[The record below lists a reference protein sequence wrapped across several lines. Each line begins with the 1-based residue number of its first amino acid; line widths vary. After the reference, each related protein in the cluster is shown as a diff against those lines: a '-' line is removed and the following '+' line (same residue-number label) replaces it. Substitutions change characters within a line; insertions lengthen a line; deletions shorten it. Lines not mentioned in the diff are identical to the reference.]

1 MANLAGKLANWE
13 LMLTDKPIINLKYRI
28 ISKQRREIMLEVVET
43 EKKLLDDYA
52 DIVGKEEIAS
62 IKKLASPLKGKK
74 VVHINATSF
83 GGGVAEILS
92 TLVPLMKDVGI
103 EAEWQVIKGSDDFF
117 NVTKT
122 IHNGLQGMDIP
133 FSEEIKK
140 IFLKTNQLNEK
151 LLEGEYDY
159 VVIHD
164 PQPVAILNYR
174 KKKIGK
180 WIWRLHIDPTNTQ
193 EKIWQFIKPYI
204 EKYDAAIFTLKEYV
218 KDDLK
223 VENIA
228 IIPPAIDPLSP
239 KNMELN
245 QEEIENIVRK
255 YKVDPNRPIITQVSR
270 FDPWKVP
277 LGVIDM
283 YRIVKREIK
292 DLQLVLI
299 ASMAND
305 DPEGWEYYEKT
316 ARHAGE
322 DYDIYLLSNLNGVGN
337 LEVNA
342 FQRASDVIIQK
353 SLREGFGLVITE
365 ALWKGKPVVAGN
377 VGGIPLQVDNRRTGY
392 LVGDI
397 SECAKRV
404 IHLLKDLEIAK
415 KMGISGKEYVRKNFL
430 ITRLLKDYLSS
441 FNSLK

>member
-1 MANLAGKLANWE
+1 
-13 LMLTDKPIINLKYRI
+13 
-28 ISKQRREIMLEVVET
+28 MLEIVKT
-43 EKKLLDDYA
+43 EGKSLNDYI
-52 DIVGKEEIAS
+52 DIIGKEEIES
-62 IKKLASPLKGKK
+62 INKLALPLKGKK

-83 GGGVAEILS
+83 GGGVAEILF

-117 NVTKT
+117 NVTKS
-122 IHNGLQGMDIP
+122 IHNGMQGMNVP
-133 FSEEIKK
+133 LSKEMKE
-140 IFLKTNQLNEK
+140 IFLKNNQLNEK
-151 LLEGEYDY
+151 LFEGEYDF

-174 KKKIGK
+174 QEKKGK
-180 WIWRLHIDPTNTQ
+180 WIWRFHIDPTSAQ
-193 EKIWQFIKPYI
+193 EEIWRFIRPFI
-204 EKYDAAIFTLKEYV
+204 EKHDTAIFTLKEYV

-223 VENIA
+223 LKNIA

-239 KNMELN
+239 KNMDLV
-245 QEEIENIVRK
+245 QEEIENIVTK
-255 YKVDPNRPIITQVSR
+255 YKVDPDRPIITQVSR
-270 FDPWKVP
+270 FDPWKDP

-283 YRIVKREIK
+283 YRMVKREVK
-292 DLQLVLI
+292 DVQLILI

-322 DYDIYLLSNLNGVGN
+322 DYDIHLLSNLNGIGN

-365 ALWKGKPVVAGN
+365 ALWKGKPVVAAN

-397 SECAKRV
+397 SECAERV
-404 IHLLKDLEIAK
+404 IHLLKDSKIAN
-415 KMGISGKEYVRKNFL
+415 KMGASGKEYVRKNFL
-430 ITRLLKDYLSS
+430 ITRLLKDYLNL
-441 FNSLK
+441 FNSFQNKYRKSK

>member
-1 MANLAGKLANWE
+1 
-13 LMLTDKPIINLKYRI
+13 
-28 ISKQRREIMLEVVET
+28 MLEIVKT
-43 EKKLLDDYA
+43 EGKSLNDYIDIIGKK
-52 DIVGKEEIAS
+52 EIEI
-62 IKKLASPLKGKK
+62 IKKLALPLKGKK

-92 TLVPLMKDVGI
+92 TLVPLMKDVEI
-103 EAEWQVIKGSDDFF
+103 EAKWQVIKGSDDFF
-117 NVTKT
+117 NVTKS
-122 IHNGLQGMDIP
+122 IHNGMQGMDVP
-133 FSEEIKK
+133 FSKEMKE
-140 IFLKTNQLNEK
+140 IFLKNNQLNEK
-151 LLEGEYDY
+151 LFEGEYDF

-174 KKKIGK
+174 QEKKGK
-180 WIWRLHIDPTNTQ
+180 WIWRFHIDPTSAQ
-193 EKIWQFIKPYI
+193 KKIWQFIRPFI
-204 EKYDAAIFTLKEYV
+204 EKHDAAIFTLKEYA

-223 VENIA
+223 LKNIA

-239 KNMELN
+239 KNMDLD
-245 QEEIENIVRK
+245 QEEIENIVTK
-255 YKVDPNRPIITQVSR
+255 YKVNPDRPIITQVSR
-270 FDPWKVP
+270 FDPWKDP

-283 YRIVKREIK
+283 YRMVKREVK
-292 DLQLVLI
+292 DVQLILI

-322 DYDIYLLSNLNGVGN
+322 DYDIHLLSNLNGIGN

-365 ALWKGKPVVAGN
+365 ALWKGKPVVAAN

-397 SECAKRV
+397 SECAERV
-404 IHLLKDLEIAK
+404 IHLLRDSEIAN

-430 ITRLLKDYLSS
+430 ITRLLKDYLNL
-441 FNSLK
+441 FNSI

>member
-1 MANLAGKLANWE
+1 
-13 LMLTDKPIINLKYRI
+13 
-28 ISKQRREIMLEVVET
+28 MLEIVET
-43 EKKLLDDYA
+43 EGKSLNDYI
-52 DIVGKEEIAS
+52 DIIGKEEIES
-62 IKKLASPLKGKK
+62 IKKLAFPLQGKK

-92 TLVPLMKDVGI
+92 ALVPLMKDVGI
-103 EAEWQVIKGSDDFF
+103 EAEWQVITGSDDFF
-117 NVTKT
+117 NVTKS
-122 IHNGLQGMDIP
+122 IHNGLQGMDVT
-133 FSEEIKK
+133 FTKEMKE
-140 IFLKTNQLNEK
+140 IFLKNNQLNEK
-151 LLEGEYDY
+151 LFEGEYDF

-174 KKKIGK
+174 QEKKGK
-180 WIWRLHIDPTNTQ
+180 WIWRFHIDPTSAQ
-193 EKIWQFIKPYI
+193 EKIWQFIRPFI
-204 EKYDAAIFTLKEYV
+204 EKHDAAIFTLKAYV

-223 VENIA
+223 FKNIA
-228 IIPPAIDPLSP
+228 IIPPAIDPLSL
-239 KNMELN
+239 KNMDLD
-245 QEEIENIVRK
+245 QEEIENIVTK
-255 YKVDPNRPIITQVSR
+255 YKVDPDRPVITQVSR
-270 FDPWKVP
+270 FDPWKDP

-283 YRIVKREIK
+283 YRLVKREVR
-292 DLQLVLI
+292 DVQLVLI

-322 DYDIYLLSNLNGVGN
+322 DYDIHLLSNLNGVGN

-365 ALWKGKPVVAGN
+365 ALWKGKPVVAAN
-377 VGGIPLQVDNRRTGY
+377 VGGIPLQVDNRRTGF

-397 SECAKRV
+397 SECAERV
-404 IHLLKDLEIAK
+404 IHLLKNSEIAN

-430 ITRLLKDYLSS
+430 ITRLLKDYLNL
-441 FNSLK
+441 FNSL

>member
-1 MANLAGKLANWE
+1 
-13 LMLTDKPIINLKYRI
+13 
-28 ISKQRREIMLEVVET
+28 MLEIVKT
-43 EKKLLDDYA
+43 ERKSLNDYI
-52 DIVGKEEIAS
+52 DIIGKEEIDS
-62 IKKLASPLKGKK
+62 IKKLAFLLKGKK

-92 TLVPLMKDVGI
+92 ALVPLMKDIGVD
-103 EAEWQVIKGSDDFF
+103 AEWQVIQGSDDFF
-117 NVTKT
+117 NVTKA
-122 IHNGLQGMDIP
+122 IHNGLQGMDVP
-133 FSEEIKK
+133 FTKGMKE
-140 IFLKTNQLNEK
+140 IFLKNNQLNEQ
-151 LLEGEYDY
+151 LFEGEYDF

-174 KKKIGK
+174 QEKKGK
-180 WIWRLHIDPTNTQ
+180 WIWRFHIDPTSAQ
-193 EKIWQFIKPYI
+193 KKIWQFIRPFI
-204 EKYDAAIFTLKEYV
+204 EKHDAAIFTLKEYV

-223 VENIA
+223 LKNIS

-239 KNMELN
+239 KNMDLD
-245 QEEIENIVRK
+245 QEVIENIVTK
-255 YKVDPNRPIITQVSR
+255 YKIDPDRPIITQVSR
-270 FDPWKVP
+270 FDPWKDP

-283 YRIVKREIK
+283 YRMVKREVR
-292 DLQLVLI
+292 DVQLVLI

-322 DYDIYLLSNLNGVGN
+322 DYDIHLLSNLNGVGN

-365 ALWKGKPVVAGN
+365 ALWKGKPVVAAN
-377 VGGIPLQVDNRRTGY
+377 VGGIPLQVDNRRTGF

-397 SECAKRV
+397 SECAERV
-404 IHLLKDLEIAK
+404 IHLLKDSEIAN
-415 KMGISGKEYVRKNFL
+415 KMGTSGKEYVRKNFL
-430 ITRLLKDYLSS
+430 ITRLLKDYLNL
-441 FNSLK
+441 FNSL

>member
-1 MANLAGKLANWE
+1 
-13 LMLTDKPIINLKYRI
+13 
-28 ISKQRREIMLEVVET
+28 MLEIVET
-43 EKKLLDDYA
+43 ESKSLKDY
-52 DIVGKEEIAS
+52 IEIIGKEEVETV
-62 IKKLASPLKGKK
+62 KKLAIPLKGKR

-83 GGGVAEILS
+83 GGGVAEILA
-92 TLVPLMKDVGI
+92 TLVPLMKDVGL

-117 NVTKT
+117 NVTKA
-122 IHNGLQGMDIP
+122 IHNGLQGMDVP
-133 FSEEIKK
+133 FTENMKEIFFK
-140 IFLKTNQLNEK
+140 NSRLNEK
-151 LLEGEYDY
+151 LFEGEYDF

-164 PQPVAILNYR
+164 PQPVAILKYC
-174 KKKIGK
+174 KKKVGK
-180 WIWRLHIDPTNTQ
+180 WIWRFHIDPTNAQ
-193 EKIWQFIKPYI
+193 EKIWQFIKPFI

-223 VENIA
+223 MEKIA

-239 KNMELN
+239 KNLDLS
-245 QEEIENIVRK
+245 QEEIKNIVTK

-270 FDPWKVP
+270 FDPWKDP

-283 YRIVKREIK
+283 YRT
-292 DLQLVLI
+292 
-299 ASMAND
+299 
-305 DPEGWEYYEKT
+305 YYEKT

-322 DYDIYLLSNLNGVGN
+322 DYDIHLLSNLNGVGN

-353 SLREGFGLVITE
+353 SIREGFGLVITE
-365 ALWKGKPVVAGN
+365 ALWKGKPVVAAN

-397 SECAKRV
+397 AECAERV
-404 IHLLKDLEIAK
+404 IYLLKNPEIAN
-415 KMGISGKEYVRKNFL
+415 KMGVSGKEYVRKNFL
-430 ITRLLKDYLSS
+430 IARLLKDYLSL

>member
-1 MANLAGKLANWE
+1 
-13 LMLTDKPIINLKYRI
+13 
-28 ISKQRREIMLEVVET
+28 MLEIVKT
-43 EKKLLDDYA
+43 EGKSLNDYIDIIGKK
-52 DIVGKEEIAS
+52 EIKI
-62 IKKLASPLKGKK
+62 IKKLALPLKGKK

-92 TLVPLMKDVGI
+92 TLVPLMKDVEI
-103 EAEWQVIKGSDDFF
+103 EAKWQVIKGSDDFF
-117 NVTKT
+117 NVTKS
-122 IHNGLQGMDIP
+122 IHNGMQGMDVP
-133 FSEEIKK
+133 FSKEMKE
-140 IFLKTNQLNEK
+140 IFLKNNQLNEK
-151 LLEGEYDY
+151 LFEGEYDF

-174 KKKIGK
+174 QEKKGK
-180 WIWRLHIDPTNTQ
+180 WIWRFHIDPTSAQ
-193 EKIWQFIKPYI
+193 KKIWQFIRPFI
-204 EKYDAAIFTLKEYV
+204 EKHDAAIFTLKEYA

-223 VENIA
+223 LKNIA

-239 KNMELN
+239 KNMDLN
-245 QEEIENIVRK
+245 QEEIENIVAK
-255 YKVDPNRPIITQVSR
+255 YKVDPDRPIITQVSR
-270 FDPWKVP
+270 FDPWKDP

-283 YRIVKREIK
+283 YRMVKREVK
-292 DLQLVLI
+292 DVQLILI

-322 DYDIYLLSNLNGVGN
+322 DYDIHLLSNLNGIGN

-365 ALWKGKPVVAGN
+365 ALWKGKPVVAAN

-397 SECAKRV
+397 SECAERV
-404 IHLLKDLEIAK
+404 IHLLRNSEIAN

-430 ITRLLKDYLSS
+430 ITRLLKDYLNL
-441 FNSLK
+441 FNSI

>member
-1 MANLAGKLANWE
+1 
-13 LMLTDKPIINLKYRI
+13 
-28 ISKQRREIMLEVVET
+28 MLEIVET
-43 EKKLLDDYA
+43 EGKLLDDYL
-52 DIVGKEEIAS
+52 DIVGKEEIES
-62 IKKLASPLKGKK
+62 IKKLALPLKGKK

-92 TLVPLMKDVGI
+92 ALVPLMQDVGI
-103 EAEWQVIKGSDDFF
+103 DTEWQVIQGSDDFF
-117 NVTKT
+117 NVTKS
-122 IHNGLQGMDIP
+122 IHNGLQGMDVP
-133 FSEEIKK
+133 FTKEMKE
-140 IFLKTNQLNEK
+140 IFLKNNQLNEK
-151 LLEGEYDY
+151 LFEGGYDF
-159 VVIHD
+159 VLIHD

-174 KKKIGK
+174 QEKKGK
-180 WIWRLHIDPTNTQ
+180 WIWRFHIDPTSAQ
-193 EKIWQFIKPYI
+193 GEIWKFIKPFI
-204 EKYDAAIFTLKEYV
+204 EKYDATIFTLKEYV

-223 VENIA
+223 LKNIA

-239 KNMELN
+239 KNMDLD
-245 QEEIENIVRK
+245 QEEIENIVTK
-255 YKVDPNRPIITQVSR
+255 YKVDPDRPIITQVSR
-270 FDPWKVP
+270 FDPWKDP

-283 YRIVKREIK
+283 YRIVKREVK
-292 DLQLVLI
+292 DIQLVLI

-322 DYDIYLLSNLNGVGN
+322 DYDIHLLSNLNGIGN

-365 ALWKGKPVVAGN
+365 ALWKGKPVVAAN

-397 SECAKRV
+397 SECAERV
-404 IHLLKDLEIAK
+404 IHLLKDSEIAN
-415 KMGISGKEYVRKNFL
+415 KMGTSGKEYVRKNFL
-430 ITRLLKDYLSS
+430 ITRLLKDYLNL
-441 FNSLK
+441 FNSF

>member
-1 MANLAGKLANWE
+1 
-13 LMLTDKPIINLKYRI
+13 
-28 ISKQRREIMLEVVET
+28 MLEVVET
-43 EKKLLDDYA
+43 EKKLLDDYV
-52 DIVGKEEIAS
+52 DIIGKEEVEG
-62 IKKLASPLKGKK
+62 IKKLALPLKGKR

-92 TLVPLMKDVGI
+92 TLVPLMKDVGL
-103 EAEWQVIKGSDDFF
+103 EAEWQVIQGSDDFF
-117 NVTKT
+117 NVTKA
-122 IHNGLQGMDIP
+122 IHNGMQGMEVS
-133 FSEEIKK
+133 FSEEMKK
-140 IFLKTNQLNEK
+140 IFLNSSRLNEK
-151 LLEGEYDY
+151 LFEGEFDY
-159 VVIHD
+159 IVIHD

-180 WIWRLHIDPTNTQ
+180 WIWRLHIDPTNAQ
-193 EKIWQFIKPYI
+193 EKIWQFIKPFV
-204 EKYDAAIFTLKEYV
+204 EKYDATIFTLKEYV

-239 KNMELN
+239 KNMELG
-245 QEEIENIVRK
+245 QEEIENVVRK
-255 YKVDPNRPIITQVSR
+255 YKVDLNRPIITQVSR
-270 FDPWKVP
+270 FDPWKDP

-292 DLQLVLI
+292 DVQLVLI
-299 ASMAND
+299 ASMAHD

-322 DYDIYLLSNLNGVGN
+322 DYDIHLLSNLNGVGN

-342 FQRASDVIIQK
+342 FQRASNVIIQK

-392 LVGDI
+392 LIGDI

-404 IHLLKDLEIAK
+404 IHLLKDSEIAK

-430 ITRLLKDYLSS
+430 ITRLLKDYLSL

>member
-1 MANLAGKLANWE
+1 
-13 LMLTDKPIINLKYRI
+13 MLKI
-28 ISKQRREIMLEVVET
+28 VET
-43 EKKLLDDYA
+43 ERKSLKDY
-52 DIVGKEEIAS
+52 IEIIGEEEVET
-62 IKKLASPLKGKK
+62 IKKLAIPLKGKR
-74 VVHINATSF
+74 VVHINTTSF

-92 TLVPLMKDVGI
+92 TLVPLMKDVGLG
-103 EAEWQVIKGSDDFF
+103 AEWQVMKGSDDFF
-117 NVTKT
+117 NVTKA
-122 IHNGLQGMDIP
+122 IHNGLQGMDVP
-133 FSEEIKK
+133 FTEKMKE
-140 IFLKTNQLNEK
+140 IFLKNNRLNEK
-151 LLEGEYDY
+151 LFEGEYDF

-164 PQPVAILNYR
+164 PQPVAILHYR
-174 KKKIGK
+174 KKKVGK
-180 WIWRLHIDPTNTQ
+180 WIWRFHIDPTNAQ
-193 EKIWQFIKPYI
+193 EKVWQFIRPFI

-223 VENIA
+223 MEKVA

-239 KNMELN
+239 KNLDLS
-245 QEEIENIVRK
+245 QEEIKDIVAK
-255 YKVDPNRPIITQVSR
+255 YKVDANRPIITQVSR
-270 FDPWKVP
+270 FDPWKDP

-292 DLQLVLI
+292 DVQLVLI
-299 ASMAND
+299 ASMAHD
-305 DPEGWEYYEKT
+305 DPEGWKYYEKT

-322 DYDIYLLSNLNGVGN
+322 DYDIHLLSNLNGVGN

-365 ALWKGKPVVAGN
+365 ALWKGKPVVAAN

-397 SECAKRV
+397 AECAERV
-404 IHLLKDLEIAK
+404 IYLLKNPEIAN
-415 KMGISGKEYVRKNFL
+415 KMGISGKEYVKKNFL
-430 ITRLLKDYLSS
+430 ITRLLKDYLSL

>member
-1 MANLAGKLANWE
+1 
-13 LMLTDKPIINLKYRI
+13 
-28 ISKQRREIMLEVVET
+28 MLEVVET
-43 EKKLLDDYA
+43 EKKLLDDYT
-52 DIVGKEEIAS
+52 DIVGREEIAS

-117 NVTKT
+117 NVTKA
-122 IHNGLQGMDIP
+122 IHNGLQGMDIS

-140 IFLKTNQLNEK
+140 IFLKTNQLNEE
-151 LLEGEYDY
+151 LFEGEYDY

-164 PQPVAILNYR
+164 PQPLAILNYR

-239 KNMELN
+239 KNLELN

-270 FDPWKVP
+270 FDPWKDP

-342 FQRASDVIIQK
+342 FQRTSDVIIRK

-377 VGGIPLQVDNRRTGY
+377 VGGIPLQVNNRRTGY

-397 SECAKRV
+397 SECAERV
-404 IHLLKDLEIAK
+404 IHLLKDSEIAK

-430 ITRLLKDYLSS
+430 ITRLLKDYLSL

>member
-1 MANLAGKLANWE
+1 
-13 LMLTDKPIINLKYRI
+13 
-28 ISKQRREIMLEVVET
+28 MLEVVET

-52 DIVGKEEIAS
+52 DIIGKEEVEG
-62 IKKLASPLKGKK
+62 IKKLASPLKGKR

-83 GGGVAEILS
+83 GGGVAEMLS

-117 NVTKT
+117 NVTKS
-122 IHNGLQGMDIP
+122 IHNGLQGMDVP
-133 FSEEIKK
+133 FSEEMKK
-140 IFLKTNQLNEK
+140 IFLDNNRLNEK
-151 LLEGEYDY
+151 LFEGEFDY

-180 WIWRLHIDPTNTQ
+180 WIWRFHIDPTNAH
-193 EKIWQFIKPYI
+193 EKVWQFIRPFI
-204 EKYDAAIFTLKEYV
+204 EKYDTAIFTLKKYV

-223 VENIA
+223 LKNIA

-239 KNMELN
+239 KNMELG
-245 QEEIENIVRK
+245 QEEIKNIVRR

-270 FDPWKVP
+270 FDPWKDP
-277 LGVIDM
+277 MGVIDM

-292 DLQLVLI
+292 DVQLVLI
-299 ASMAND
+299 ASMAHD

-322 DYDIYLLSNLNGVGN
+322 DYDIHLLSNLNGVGN

-365 ALWKGKPVVAGN
+365 ALWKGKPVVAGD

-397 SECAKRV
+397 SECAERV
-404 IHLLKDLEIAK
+404 IHLLKDSEIAK

-430 ITRLLKDYLSS
+430 ITRLLKDYLSL

>member
-1 MANLAGKLANWE
+1 
-13 LMLTDKPIINLKYRI
+13 
-28 ISKQRREIMLEVVET
+28 MLEAVET
-43 EKKLLDDYA
+43 EKKLLDNYI
-52 DIVGKEEIAS
+52 DIVGKEEIEN
-62 IKKLASPLKGKK
+62 IKKLALPLKGER
-74 VVHINATSF
+74 VVHINSTSF

-92 TLVPLMKDVGI
+92 TLVPLMKDVGL
-103 EAEWQVIKGSDDFF
+103 EAEWQVIKGTDDFF
-117 NVTKT
+117 SVTKA
-122 IHNGLQGMDIP
+122 ILNGLQGMDVS
-133 FSEEIKK
+133 FTEEMKK

-151 LLEGEYDY
+151 LFEDEYDF

-174 KKKIGK
+174 REKIGK
-180 WIWRLHIDPTNTQ
+180 WIWRLHIDPTQAQ
-193 EKIWQFIKPYI
+193 ENIWQFIKPFV
-204 EKYDAAIFTLKEYV
+204 EKYDTAVFTLKEYI
-218 KDDLK
+218 KEDLK
-223 VENIA
+223 MKNVT

-239 KNMELN
+239 KN
-245 QEEIENIVRK
+245 IEMDQKMIEDIVRK
-255 YKVDPNRPIITQVSR
+255 FKVDPDRPIITQVSR
-270 FDPWKVP
+270 FDPWKDP

-292 DLQLVLI
+292 WVQLVLI
-299 ASMAND
+299 TYMAPD

-353 SLREGFGLVITE
+353 SLRGGFGLVITE
-365 ALWKGKPVVAGN
+365 ALWKGKPVVAGS

-392 LVGDI
+392 LVGNVT
-397 SECAKRV
+397 ECAERV
-404 IHLLKDLEIAK
+404 IHLLKNLEIAD
-415 KMGISGKEYVRKNFL
+415 KMGRSGKEYVRKNFL
-430 ITRLLKDYLSS
+430 ITRLLKDYLNL

>member
-1 MANLAGKLANWE
+1 
-13 LMLTDKPIINLKYRI
+13 
-28 ISKQRREIMLEVVET
+28 MLEIVKT
-43 EKKLLDDYA
+43 EGKSLNDYI
-52 DIVGKEEIAS
+52 DIIGKEEIES
-62 IKKLASPLKGKK
+62 IKKFALPLKGKK

-117 NVTKT
+117 NVTKS
-122 IHNGLQGMDIP
+122 IHNGLQGMDVP
-133 FSEEIKK
+133 FTKEMKE
-140 IFLKTNQLNEK
+140 IFLKNNQLNEK
-151 LLEGEYDY
+151 LFEGEYDF

-164 PQPVAILNYR
+164 PQPMAIVNYR
-174 KKKIGK
+174 QEKKGK
-180 WIWRLHIDPTNTQ
+180 WIWRFHIDPTNAQ
-193 EKIWQFIKPYI
+193 EKVWRFIRQLI
-204 EKYDAAIFTLKEYV
+204 EKHDAAIFTLKEYA

-223 VENIA
+223 LKNIA

-239 KNMELN
+239 KNMDLD
-245 QEEIENIVRK
+245 QEEIENIVTK
-255 YKVDPNRPIITQVSR
+255 YKVDPNRPIIAQVSR
-270 FDPWKVP
+270 FDPWKDP

-283 YRIVKREIK
+283 YRIVKKEVK
-292 DLQLVLI
+292 DVQLVLI

-322 DYDIYLLSNLNGVGN
+322 DYDIHLLSNLNGVGN
-337 LEVNA
+337 LEVNT

-365 ALWKGKPVVAGN
+365 ALWKGKPVVAAN

-397 SECAKRV
+397 SECAERV
-404 IHLLKDLEIAK
+404 IHLLKNTEIAN
-415 KMGISGKEYVRKNFL
+415 KMGTSGKEYVRKNFL
-430 ITRLLKDYLSS
+430 ITRLLKDYLNL
-441 FNSLK
+441 FNSL

>member
-1 MANLAGKLANWE
+1 
-13 LMLTDKPIINLKYRI
+13 
-28 ISKQRREIMLEVVET
+28 MLEVIET
-43 EKKLLDDYA
+43 EKKLLGDYA

-103 EAEWQVIKGSDDFF
+103 EAEWQIIKGSDDFF
-117 NVTKT
+117 NATKA

-133 FSEEIKK
+133 FSKEMKK
-140 IFLKTNQLNEK
+140 IFLKTNQLNEE
-151 LLEGEYDY
+151 LFEGEYDY
-159 VVIHD
+159 IVIHD
-164 PQPVAILNYR
+164 PQPLAILNYR
-174 KKKIGK
+174 KEKIGK

-204 EKYDAAIFTLKEYV
+204 EKYDTAIFTLKEYV

-239 KNMELN
+239 KNMELD
-245 QEEIENIVRK
+245 QEEIKNIVIK

-270 FDPWKVP
+270 FDPWKDP

-292 DLQLVLI
+292 DVQLVLV
-299 ASMAND
+299 ASMAHD

-342 FQRASDVIIQK
+342 FQRASNVIIQK

-397 SECAKRV
+397 SECAERV
-404 IHLLKDLEIAK
+404 IHLLKDSEIAK

-430 ITRLLKDYLSS
+430 ITRLLKDYLSL

>member
-1 MANLAGKLANWE
+1 
-13 LMLTDKPIINLKYRI
+13 
-28 ISKQRREIMLEVVET
+28 MLEIVET
-43 EKKLLDDYA
+43 EGKLLNDYL
-52 DIVGKEEIAS
+52 DIIRKEEIES
-62 IKKLASPLKGKK
+62 IKKLALPLKGKK

-117 NVTKT
+117 NVTKS
-122 IHNGLQGMDIP
+122 IHNGLQGMDVP
-133 FSEEIKK
+133 FTKEMKE
-140 IFLKTNQLNEK
+140 IFLKNNQLNEK
-151 LLEGEYDY
+151 LFEGEYDF

-174 KKKIGK
+174 QEKKGK
-180 WIWRLHIDPTNTQ
+180 WIWRFHIDPTNAQ
-193 EKIWQFIKPYI
+193 EKVWQLIRPFI
-204 EKYDAAIFTLKEYV
+204 EKHDAAIFTLKEYV

-223 VENIA
+223 LKNIV

-239 KNMELN
+239 KNMDLD
-245 QEEIENIVRK
+245 QEEIANIVTK
-255 YKVDPNRPIITQVSR
+255 YKVDPDRPIITQVSR
-270 FDPWKVP
+270 FDPWKDP

-283 YRIVKREIK
+283 YMMVKREVK
-292 DLQLVLI
+292 DVQLVLI

-322 DYDIYLLSNLNGVGN
+322 DYDIHLLSNLNGIGN

-365 ALWKGKPVVAGN
+365 ALWKGKPVVAAN

-397 SECAKRV
+397 SECAERV
-404 IHLLKDLEIAK
+404 IHLLKDSEIAN
-415 KMGISGKEYVRKNFL
+415 KMGTSGKEYVRKNFL
-430 ITRLLKDYLSS
+430 ITRLLKDYLNL
-441 FNSLK
+441 FNSL

>member
-1 MANLAGKLANWE
+1 
-13 LMLTDKPIINLKYRI
+13 
-28 ISKQRREIMLEVVET
+28 MLEIVET
-43 EKKLLDDYA
+43 EGKSLNDYI
-52 DIVGKEEIAS
+52 DIIGKEEIES
-62 IKKLASPLKGKK
+62 IKKLALPLKGKK

-92 TLVPLMKDVGI
+92 ALVPLMKDVGI

-117 NVTKT
+117 NVTKS
-122 IHNGLQGMDIP
+122 IHNGLQGMDVP
-133 FSEEIKK
+133 FTKVMKE
-140 IFLKTNQLNEK
+140 IFLKNNQLNEK
-151 LLEGEYDY
+151 LFEGEYDF

-180 WIWRLHIDPTNTQ
+180 WIWKLHIDPTQAQ
-193 EKIWQFIKPYI
+193 EKIWQFIKPFI
-204 EKYDAAIFTLKEYV
+204 KRYDSNIFILKEYV

-223 VENIA
+223 LKNIA

-239 KNMELN
+239 KNMDLGH
-245 QEEIENIVRK
+245 EEIENIVTK
-255 YKVDPNRPIITQVSR
+255 YKIDLNRPIITQVSR
-270 FDPWKVP
+270 FDPWKDP

-283 YRIVKREIK
+283 YRLVKREVR
-292 DLQLVLI
+292 DVQLVLI

-322 DYDIYLLSNLNGVGN
+322 DYDIHLLSNLNGVGN

-365 ALWKGKPVVAGN
+365 ALWKGKPVVAAN
-377 VGGIPLQVDNRRTGY
+377 VGGIPLQVDNRRTGF
-392 LVGDI
+392 LVGNI
-397 SECAKRV
+397 SECAERV
-404 IHLLKDLEIAK
+404 IHLLEDSEIAN
-415 KMGISGKEYVRKNFL
+415 KMGASGKEYVRKNFL
-430 ITRLLKDYLSS
+430 ITRLLKDYLNL
-441 FNSLK
+441 FNNLK

>member
-1 MANLAGKLANWE
+1 
-13 LMLTDKPIINLKYRI
+13 
-28 ISKQRREIMLEVVET
+28 MLEVVET
-43 EKKLLDDYA
+43 EKKLLDDYT

-62 IKKLASPLKGKK
+62 IKKLASPLKGEK

-117 NVTKT
+117 NVTKA
-122 IHNGLQGMDIP
+122 IHNGLQGMDVP
-133 FSEEIKK
+133 FTEEMKK
-140 IFLKTNQLNEK
+140 IFLENNRLNEK
-151 LLEGEYDY
+151 LFEDEFDY

-164 PQPVAILNYR
+164 PQPVAIVNYR
-174 KKKIGK
+174 KKKTGK
-180 WIWRLHIDPTNTQ
+180 WIWRLHIDPTNAQ
-193 EKIWQFIKPYI
+193 EKMWQFIKPYI

-239 KNMELN
+239 KNMELE

-255 YKVDPNRPIITQVSR
+255 YKLDPNRPIITQVSR
-270 FDPWKVP
+270 FDPWKDP

-292 DLQLVLI
+292 DVQLVLI

-322 DYDIYLLSNLNGVGN
+322 DYDIHLLSNLNGVGN

-392 LVGDI
+392 LIGDI
-397 SECAKRV
+397 SECAERV
-404 IHLLKDLEIAK
+404 IHLLKDSEIAN

-430 ITRLLKDYLSS
+430 ITRLLKDYLSLLNNYL
-441 FNSLK
+441 F

>member
-1 MANLAGKLANWE
+1 
-13 LMLTDKPIINLKYRI
+13 
-28 ISKQRREIMLEVVET
+28 MLEAVET
-43 EKKLLDDYA
+43 EKKLLNDYI
-52 DIVGKEEIAS
+52 DIVGKEEIEN
-62 IKKLASPLKGKK
+62 IKKLALPLKGER
-74 VVHINATSF
+74 VVHINTTSF

-92 TLVPLMKDVGI
+92 TLVPLMKDVGL
-103 EAEWQVIKGSDDFF
+103 EAEWQVIKGTDDFF
-117 NVTKT
+117 SVTKA
-122 IHNGLQGMDIP
+122 ILNGLQGMDVS
-133 FSEEIKK
+133 FTEEMKK

-151 LLEGEYDY
+151 LFEDEYDF

-174 KKKIGK
+174 REKIGK
-180 WIWRLHIDPTNTQ
+180 WIWRLHIDPTQAQ
-193 EKIWQFIKPYI
+193 ENIWQFIKPFV
-204 EKYDAAIFTLKEYV
+204 EKYDTAVFTLKEYI
-218 KDDLK
+218 KEDLK
-223 VENIA
+223 MKNVT

-239 KNMELN
+239 KN
-245 QEEIENIVRK
+245 IEMDQKMIEDIVRK
-255 YKVDPNRPIITQVSR
+255 FKVDPDRPIITQVSR
-270 FDPWKVP
+270 FDPWKDP

-292 DLQLVLI
+292 WVQLVLI
-299 ASMAND
+299 TYMAPD

-353 SLREGFGLVITE
+353 SLRGGFGLVITE
-365 ALWKGKPVVAGN
+365 ALWKGKPVVAGS

-392 LVGDI
+392 LVGNVT
-397 SECAKRV
+397 ECAERV
-404 IHLLKDLEIAK
+404 IHLLKNSEIAD
-415 KMGISGKEYVRKNFL
+415 KMGRSGKEYVRKNFL
-430 ITRLLKDYLSS
+430 ITRLLKDYLNL